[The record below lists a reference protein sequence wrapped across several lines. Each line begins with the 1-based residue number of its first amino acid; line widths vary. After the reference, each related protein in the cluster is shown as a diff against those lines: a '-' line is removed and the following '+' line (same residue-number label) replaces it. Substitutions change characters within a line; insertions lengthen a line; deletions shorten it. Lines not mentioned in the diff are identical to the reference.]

1 MAAVETSSSSRSAKS
16 ADKPKPKPRRRHQK
30 KRFTPDGKKIHWK
43 APGFQA
49 FVPNAKP
56 IPKKVRGR
64 KQKQV
69 ACEPVIEPE
78 TGIHSRAWAEAIVP
92 QDCGFLRLPLEIRM
106 RIYELVIR
114 GWSIGRN
121 AIEPRKNR
129 MKFKSGYWRK
139 SDEETAQL
147 YLLCRQ
153 SYVDVVGR
161 GLIYVQKL
169 FFFASPTLMLNYLWV
184 IHPVHLSAIQSIE
197 LHITYNRSLSL
208 NSLPFEKL
216 IECTS
221 LKNLFITIFVGSGDC
236 RKTVTYVG
244 NHSWAQYSYA
254 LPDSLLTKLS
264 DWTSVKQL
272 RDLKTFRLNVDWIW
286 RPQSLQLI
294 KDFEDSIRSVVVKDG
309 GKDWPDEYRL
319 YDVPMK
325 VYGTPR
331 KRIVKPSI
339 RDIPEDPDL

>member
-1 MAAVETSSSSRSAKS
+1 MALTTT
-16 ADKPKPKPRRRHQK
+16 Q
-30 KRFTPDGKKIHWK
+30 
-43 APGFQA
+43 
-49 FVPNAKP
+49 PNAKP

-139 SDEETAQL
+139 SDEGMPFLLEFNLKPAKLGGGASLETEANIKTETAQL